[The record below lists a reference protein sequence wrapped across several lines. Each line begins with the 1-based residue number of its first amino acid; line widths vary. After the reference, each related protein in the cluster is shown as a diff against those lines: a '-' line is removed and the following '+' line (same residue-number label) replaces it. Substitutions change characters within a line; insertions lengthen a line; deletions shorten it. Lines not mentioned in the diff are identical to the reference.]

1 MAPLSNPLMAD
12 TPDNPMV
19 DDAATREFVRL
30 LTVYQSDIY
39 LYVRSLSLTTDEAA
53 EAAQETSM
61 TLWEKRGEF
70 EAGTNFRAWAFAI
83 ARFKVLNER
92 RKANRGGMRLSD
104 EVMAQLADRAE
115 SELDGAASQMADLEY
130 CLAQLN
136 DRDRQ
141 IIKHRYTADE
151 DTAHLAERLGR
162 PVRWVYKQVTRI
174 RRTLYECVTQRAAG
188 GDSK

>member
-1 MAPLSNPLMAD
+1 MAD
-12 TPDNPMV
+12 GHDKQRT

-30 LTVYQSDIY
+30 LTVHQSDIY
-39 LYVRSLSLTTDEAA
+39 LYVRSLSLSSDEAA

-92 RKANRGGMRLSD
+92 RRSRRSGMRLSA
-104 EVMAQLADRAE
+104 EVIAQLADRAE
-115 SELDGAASQMADLEY
+115 SDLEGAASQMADLEY
-130 CLAQLN
+130 CLAQLGE
-136 DRDRQ
+136 RDRQ
-141 IIKHRYTADE
+141 IIKHRYTGDQ

-174 RRTLYECVTQRAAG
+174 RRTLYECVKRRAG
-188 GDSK
+188 GDTK